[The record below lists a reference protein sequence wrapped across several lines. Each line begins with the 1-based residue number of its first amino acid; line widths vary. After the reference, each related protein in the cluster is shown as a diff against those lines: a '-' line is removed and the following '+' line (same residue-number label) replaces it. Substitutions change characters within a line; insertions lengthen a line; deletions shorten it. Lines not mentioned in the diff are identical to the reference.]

1 MSSRPSCRRFLAAS
15 AALVLLVVGS
25 AVLAS
30 TAGAAGSGPSRQ
42 VAVLP
47 AVGLHNAT
55 AGADTDCP
63 AGGAAYW
70 HFVFA
75 PNNAATAFV
84 TIVLNLD
91 GDFVEFSGAQIV
103 KNGTQSDNVFVAVP
117 AGHTLESISL
127 TGSYATY
134 TGSAPNKFNLS
145 HICLGRVPTTTVT
158 TEATTTTT
166 EKWTTTTTED
176 PTTTVT
182 TEDPT
187 TTVTTEASTTTTEE
201 PTTTTTEWP
210 TTTVTT
216 QPAEVD
222 DTTVTTEDPT
232 STTQAPTTVTTAAPV
247 ATDGPTT
254 STTDDPPTDLEP
266 ASTAAPAADVAPAV
280 AQAVTPVGALPYTGS
295 ETIRMALA
303 GAAVLAGGI
312 LLVTL
317 ARRRQS

>member
-42 VAVLP
+42 AADLP
-47 AVGLHNAT
+47 AVALHNAT
-55 AGADTDCP
+55 AGAESDCP

-75 PNNAATAFV
+75 PNNGSTAFV

-103 KNGTQSDNVFVAVP
+103 KNGAQSDNVFVAVP

-166 EKWTTTTTED
+166 EWPT
-176 PTTTVT
+176 TTTVT

-187 TTVTTEASTTTTEE
+187 TTVTTEATTTTTEE
-201 PTTTTTEWP
+201 STTTTTEWP

-216 QPAEVD
+216 EPAEVD

-232 STTQAPTTVTTAAPV
+232 STTQAPTTVTTTATV

-254 STTDDPPTDLEP
+254 STTDDPPADLEP
-266 ASTAAPAADVAPAV
+266 ASTAAPVAVASPAV

-303 GAAVLAGGI
+303 GAAVLAGGV
-312 LLVTL
+312 LLVAL